1 MVKKLLEGDCQQ
13 IVPTLATA
21 RAARNGLMTVMLVNG
36 AGRPSHVTGIMAKDV
51 ATARDVELEVEPY
64 KMVRN
69 SSLKTARP
77 HRHEA
82 PCPLR
87 LWRRLCIH
95 VDKERPLLV
104 ACGGEGRIRLWPSGP
119 RGLTNHAR
127 LCRRSP
133 VHVDTPSLSLS
144 RETADADRPAPGDD
158 ALSLPPLTPPEAP
171 VRGSASDPGPG
182 SPRSS
187 LSSPLVDRPGS
198 GGRPA
203 ADDVT
208 DADVE

>member
-1 MVKKLLEGDCQQ
+1 MRQSLRRHIKRCHVALTDAQWVCGGCGCPLPYHFSRHGCFAQ
-13 IVPTLATA
+13 PG
-21 RAARNGLMTVMLVNG
+21 AAR
-36 AGRPSHVTGIMAKDV
+36 PV
-51 ATARDVELEVEPY
+51 A
-64 KMVRN
+64 M
-69 SSLKTARP
+69 P
-77 HRHEA
+77 HR
-82 PCPLR
+82 C
-87 LWRRLCIH
+87 W
-95 VDKERPLLV
+95 
-104 ACGGEGRIRLWPSGP
+104 CGRSFTTR

-158 ALSLPPLTPPEAP
+158 AVSLPPLTPPEAP

-187 LSSPLVDRPGS
+187 LSSPLADRRGS

-208 DADVE
+208 DNDVTG